1 LDGKIVKL
9 PSFHAEIGE
18 ELVAG
23 SLEQELYDVCVL
35 TSIIAD
41 PPRSAEALVVTG
53 NYMSKLSVEVF
64 TPPESHF
71 NFWSKHV

>member
-1 LDGKIVKL
+1 MDGKIVKL
-9 PSFHAEIGE
+9 PSFHVEIGE

-41 PPRSAEALVVTG
+41 PPRSAEALVVTE
-53 NYMSKLSVEVF
+53 NNTS
-64 TPPESHF
+64 
-71 NFWSKHV
+71 